1 MPCKTN
7 KTQASDSFIST
18 LKMKADL
25 IPNPLSCYAHH
36 DKLLLQQEHGWWE
49 TRSPGQRQAHFTGL
63 EYQGIDSA
71 KFLGAGEVGL
81 RKKNHHHLVGY
92 FKLIY
97 HSRVSHKKH
106 ISKLFPAEAP
116 SGLLTCVCSC
126 ITATK
131 NKAELNFMDNVFIR
145 EAD

>member
-1 MPCKTN
+1 MRDKVPRTE
-7 KTQASDSFIST
+7 TG
-18 LKMKADL
+18 
-25 IPNPLSCYAHH
+25 PLYRA
-36 DKLLLQQEHGWWE
+36 GV
-49 TRSPGQRQAHFTGL
+49 
-63 EYQGIDSA
+63 
-71 KFLGAGEVGL
+71 LGHRLSKVFGGGGS
-81 RKKNHHHLVGY
+81 RIKGKKNHHHLVGY